1 MATSLGYEFYDC
13 CGGEKCSEIINL
25 AKKMIERYKGDKP
38 NLYKEME
45 EMERF
50 KDKEEYI
57 GPLRKK
63 RSDLEKEVRFLKDK
77 WKEKMRIWSR
87 QTMMSWKQR
96 SR

>member
-1 MATSLGYEFYDC
+1 
-13 CGGEKCSEIINL
+13 
-25 AKKMIERYKGDKP
+25 
-38 NLYKEME
+38 
-45 EMERF
+45 MERF

-87 QTMMSWKQR
+87 QTMMSWKQS